1 MCRTDLQV
9 ACTKINNLR
18 MQGGTYTTIE
28 LIQALKGIPYNGWL
42 PTVMRA
48 NPGIAGIEVLD
59 TGFKFDK
66 YKSIYKE
73 ALQFLIS
80 EAKKCSDASKHK
92 SITKRKFL
100 DLFNKPLPKTPL
112 QLDRE
117 VYARYI
123 ELYYEGRCADV
134 VKLKKAYEAY
144 LKIC

>member
-1 MCRTDLQV
+1 MCGINVQV
-9 ACTKINNLR
+9 AKINKLR
-18 MQGGTYTTIE
+18 RQGGTYTTAE

-42 PTVMRA
+42 PTVIRA
-48 NPGIAGIEVLD
+48 NPGIAGIEVLE
-59 TGFKFDK
+59 TGFRFDK
-66 YKSIYKE
+66 HKSIYKD

-80 EAKKCSDASKHK
+80 EAKKHSDASNYK
-92 SITKRKFL
+92 SMTKRRFL

-112 QLDRE
+112 QLDHE
-117 VYARYI
+117 VGVRYV

>member
-1 MCRTDLQV
+1 MCGIDVQV
-9 ACTKINNLR
+9 AKINNLR
-18 MQGGTYTTIE
+18 MQGGTYTTAE

-48 NPGIAGIEVLD
+48 NPGIAGIEVLE
-59 TGFKFDK
+59 TGFRFDK
-66 YKSIYKE
+66 HKSIYKD

-80 EAKKCSDASKHK
+80 EAKKHSDASKYK
-92 SITKRKFL
+92 SMTKRRFL

-112 QLDRE
+112 QLDHE
-117 VYARYI
+117 VGVRYV

>member
-1 MCRTDLQV
+1 MCRIDVQV
-9 ACTKINNLR
+9 AKINNLR
-18 MQGGTYTTIE
+18 MQGGTYTTAE

-48 NPGIAGIEVLD
+48 NPGIAGIEVLE
-59 TGFKFDK
+59 TGFRFDK
-66 YKSIYKE
+66 HKSIYKD

-80 EAKKCSDASKHK
+80 EAKKHSDASKYK
-92 SITKRKFL
+92 SMTKRRFL

-112 QLDRE
+112 QLDHE
-117 VYARYI
+117 VGVRYV

>member
-1 MCRTDLQV
+1 MCGINVQV
-9 ACTKINNLR
+9 AKINKLR
-18 MQGGTYTTIE
+18 MQGGTYTTAE

-42 PTVMRA
+42 PTVIRA
-48 NPGIAGIEVLD
+48 NPGIAGIEVLE
-59 TGFKFDK
+59 TGFRFDK
-66 YKSIYKE
+66 HKSIYKD

-80 EAKKCSDASKHK
+80 EAKKHSDASNYK
-92 SITKRKFL
+92 SMTKRRFL

-112 QLDRE
+112 QLDHE
-117 VYARYI
+117 VGVRYV

>member
-1 MCRTDLQV
+1 MCGIDMQV
-9 ACTKINNLR
+9 AKINNLR
-18 MQGGTYTTIE
+18 MQGGTYTTAE

-48 NPGIAGIEVLD
+48 NPGIAGIEVLE
-59 TGFKFDK
+59 TGFRFDK
-66 YKSIYKE
+66 HKSIYKD

-80 EAKKCSDASKHK
+80 EAKKHSDASKYK
-92 SITKRKFL
+92 SMTKRRFL

-112 QLDRE
+112 QLDHE
-117 VYARYI
+117 VGVRYV
-123 ELYYEGRCADV
+123 ELYYEGRCADI

>member
-1 MCRTDLQV
+1 MCGIDVQV
-9 ACTKINNLR
+9 AKINNLR
-18 MQGGTYTTIE
+18 MQGGTYTTAE

-48 NPGIAGIEVLD
+48 NPGIAGIEVLEI
-59 TGFKFDK
+59 GFRFDK
-66 YKSIYKE
+66 HKSIYKD
-73 ALQFLIS
+73 ALQFLIN
-80 EAKKCSDASKHK
+80 EAKKHSDASKYK
-92 SITKRKFL
+92 SMTKRRFL

-112 QLDRE
+112 QLDHE
-117 VYARYI
+117 VGVRYV

>member
-1 MCRTDLQV
+1 MCGIDVQV
-9 ACTKINNLR
+9 AKINNLR
-18 MQGGTYTTIE
+18 MQGGTYTTAE

-48 NPGIAGIEVLD
+48 NPGIAGIEVLE
-59 TGFKFDK
+59 TGFRFDK
-66 YKSIYKE
+66 HKSIYKD

-80 EAKKCSDASKHK
+80 EAKKHSDASKYK
-92 SITKRKFL
+92 SMTKRRFL
-100 DLFNKPLPKTPL
+100 DLFNKPLPNTPL
-112 QLDRE
+112 QLDHE
-117 VYARYI
+117 VGVRYV

>member
-1 MCRTDLQV
+1 MCGINVQV
-9 ACTKINNLR
+9 AKINKLR
-18 MQGGTYTTIE
+18 MQGGTYTTAE

-42 PTVMRA
+42 PTVIRT
-48 NPGIAGIEVLD
+48 NPGIAGIEVLE
-59 TGFKFDK
+59 TGFRFDK
-66 YKSIYKE
+66 HKSIYKD

-80 EAKKCSDASKHK
+80 EAKKHSDASNYK
-92 SITKRKFL
+92 SMTKRRFL

-112 QLDRE
+112 QLDHE
-117 VYARYI
+117 VGVRYV

>member
-1 MCRTDLQV
+1 MCGIDVQV
-9 ACTKINNLR
+9 AKINNLR
-18 MQGGTYTTIE
+18 MQGGTYTTAE

-42 PTVMRA
+42 PTVIRA
-48 NPGIAGIEVLD
+48 NPGIAGIEVLE
-59 TGFKFDK
+59 TGFRFDK
-66 YKSIYKE
+66 HKSIYKD

-80 EAKKCSDASKHK
+80 EAKKHSDASKYK
-92 SITKRKFL
+92 SMTKRRFL

-112 QLDRE
+112 QLDYE
-117 VYARYI
+117 VGVRYV

>member
-1 MCRTDLQV
+1 MCGIDVQV
-9 ACTKINNLR
+9 AKINNLR
-18 MQGGTYTTIE
+18 MQGGTYTTAE

-48 NPGIAGIEVLD
+48 NPGIAGIEVLE
-59 TGFKFDK
+59 TGFRFDK
-66 YKSIYKE
+66 HKSIYKD

-80 EAKKCSDASKHK
+80 EAKKHSDASKYK

-112 QLDRE
+112 QLDHE
-117 VYARYI
+117 VGVRYV

-134 VKLKKAYEAY
+134 VKLKKAYEAC

>member
-1 MCRTDLQV
+1 MCGIDVQV
-9 ACTKINNLR
+9 AKINNLR
-18 MQGGTYTTIE
+18 MQGGTYTTAE

-42 PTVMRA
+42 PTVIRA
-48 NPGIAGIEVLD
+48 NPGIAGIEVLE
-59 TGFKFDK
+59 TGFRFDK
-66 YKSIYKE
+66 HKSIYKD

-80 EAKKCSDASKHK
+80 EAKKHSDASNYK
-92 SITKRKFL
+92 SMTKRRFL

-112 QLDRE
+112 QLDHE
-117 VYARYI
+117 VGVRYV

>member
-1 MCRTDLQV
+1 MCGIDVQV
-9 ACTKINNLR
+9 AKINNLR
-18 MQGGTYTTIE
+18 MQGGTYTTAE

-42 PTVMRA
+42 PTVIRA
-48 NPGIAGIEVLD
+48 NPGIAGIEVLE
-59 TGFKFDK
+59 TGFRFDK
-66 YKSIYKE
+66 HKSIYKD

-80 EAKKCSDASKHK
+80 EAKKHSDASKYK
-92 SITKRKFL
+92 SMTKRRFL

-112 QLDRE
+112 QLDHE
-117 VYARYI
+117 VGVRYV